1 MKGGTVDDEG
11 RHGFDSGGLGFGDA
25 ALGCAEV
32 DDLDI
37 EAARI
42 ERGGDVLLGGDAD
55 GATGVEECGFGF
67 HVDVYLV
74 FVGLSDRP
82 LRGAVDVAAI
92 RMRDAK
98 PRKRALLRGWA
109 PFCAC

>member
-1 MKGGTVDDEG
+1 
-11 RHGFDSGGLGFGDA
+11 
-25 ALGCAEV
+25 
-32 DDLDI
+32 
-37 EAARI
+37 
-42 ERGGDVLLGGDAD
+42 LLGGDAD